1 MIQAPEGIT
10 LYGCKIV
17 FIIILPSQLQAL
29 EQCIERKLATRDQAI
44 AGIRDPPVDGAADGK
59 ETPSARLGVGGCSLK
74 LKQPYGAKKTI
85 HHGPYNLAAL
95 DDVPE
100 NAGQA

>member
-10 LYGCKIV
+10 LYWRKRV

-29 EQCIERKLATRDQAI
+29 EQRIERKRATHDQAI

-59 ETPSARLGVGGCSLK
+59 ETTHRRHRARGEETEVAAPLIAVAGGWKETPSARLGVS
-74 LKQPYGAKKTI
+74 
-85 HHGPYNLAAL
+85 GP
-95 DDVPE
+95 PS
-100 NAGQA
+100 